1 MFTAPNQYS
10 PRSDWEHRLRQMGP
24 APGSWQFDLVV
35 YWQWRD
41 TQDRDLQECWTS
53 LRMTPQN
60 AKKALLTMRP
70 KPNNDS
76 GLIPP
81 EIFSRVLARSRATT
95 INPNDDVTGVIIG
108 EPIIPVMDAP
118 GPIPA

>member
-1 MFTAPNQYS
+1 MFTAPNRYA
-10 PRSDWEHRLRQMGP
+10 PRSDWEHKLRMMGP
-24 APGSWQFDLVV
+24 APGTWQFDLVV

-41 TQDRDLQECWTS
+41 TADRELQECWTS

-60 AKKALLTMRP
+60 AKKALLTAKP

-81 EIFSRVLARSRATT
+81 EIFSRVLARSQAAG
-95 INPNDDVTGVIIG
+95 IDPNDNVANVVIEEAIV
-108 EPIIPVMDAP
+108 PTM
-118 GPIPA
+118 